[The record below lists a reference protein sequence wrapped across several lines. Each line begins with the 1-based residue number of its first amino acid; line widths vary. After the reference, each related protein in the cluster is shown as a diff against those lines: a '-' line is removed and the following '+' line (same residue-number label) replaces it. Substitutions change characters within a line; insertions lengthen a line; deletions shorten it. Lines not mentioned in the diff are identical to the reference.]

1 MKTEPRRALN
11 QVLFLLITMVVTLV
25 YTGPGYSQD
34 EPDKPAGVTTDINPQ
49 TYPKLTGKNMGHVRH
64 MVEIAEQL
72 SGNWDHMGIR
82 EEGQDFFNAY
92 RYQLA
97 FMTYALG
104 ITQHQKTPAYR
115 ELYQRA
121 ISRMI
126 DKMKRR
132 EVWDYW
138 EKMSEFSDY
147 AAHIRSAEEGWTDPL
162 AQKNIMYSG
171 HLLQMV
177 GIYSVLF
184 NDAKYDQSGSLTLHN
199 RPFFY
204 PETKREEYDY
214 DHSSLAELIHKQLVD
229 SAYLGVE
236 CEPNGVYNACNQH
249 PILGLIHYDQSHG
262 TSLSS
267 IMPAYRE
274 SLEKRLIHHE
284 TKQHMYYYRGQQ
296 DEVVQVADALDTND
310 PYPAINA
317 WPGGMMNA
325 WARDLT
331 REVYA
336 VHSKVDLPMLMDGSM
351 AGFAD
356 YMIDVH
362 FGFYA
367 AYASE
372 VGDVEASQKML
383 DYADANFKPEWKDGR
398 YFYPRN
404 DLVEEAL
411 ADTQGRH
418 IPGSDEHRVGRLTGN
433 ALLAMARLNDGDGFW
448 KLYNEPWDEEFFAQ
462 PYITGVQ
469 YPDVLVEQA
478 VFDQEKSSLIVTI
491 APGTNYRGESSFM
504 VQNIT
509 PNSIAVIYE
518 NGMEIARLENGKVSS
533 GEKTSSKVS
542 WLAESGV
549 LEIEPRIE
557 APKTFI
563 IHVPSHN
570 VATEYAVEHAIES
583 EGFVATNTMKY
594 PQASLESPGR

>member
-1 MKTEPRRALN
+1 MKIKSRHTVSQSLI
-11 QVLFLLITMVVTLV
+11 LFVVVGVTLFSA
-25 YTGPGYSQD
+25 GPGYSQD
-34 EPDKPAGVTTDINPQ
+34 EPDKTIDMTMDIDPDA
-49 TYPKLTGKNMGHVRH
+49 YPKLTGKNMGHVRH

-72 SGNWDHMGIR
+72 PGNWAHMGIP

-147 AAHIRSAEEGWTDPL
+147 AAHIKSTEAGWIDPM
-162 AQKNIMYSG
+162 ANKNIMYSG
-171 HLLQMV
+171 HLFQMV

-184 NDAKYDQSGSLTLHN
+184 NDAKYDQAGSLTLHN

-204 PETKREEYDY
+204 PKETREKYDY

-229 SAYLGVE
+229 SDYLGVE

-249 PILGLIHYDQSHG
+249 PVLGLMHYDQSHG
-262 TSLSS
+262 TNLSS
-267 IMPAYRE
+267 ILPAYRE

-296 DEVVQVADALDTND
+296 DEVVQVEDALDTKG
-310 PYPAINA
+310 PHPAINA
-317 WPGGMMNA
+317 WPGVMMNA

-336 VHSKVDLPMLMDGSM
+336 VHSKVDLPMLLDGSM
-351 AGFAD
+351 AGLAD

-372 VGDVEASQKML
+372 VGDVETTQKML
-383 DYADANFKPEWKDGR
+383 DYADAHFAPEWKDGR

-404 DLVEEAL
+404 DLLEEAL
-411 ADTQGRH
+411 ADTQARY

-462 PYITGVQ
+462 PYITAVQ

-478 VFDQEKSSLIVTI
+478 VFDREKSSLIVTM
-491 APGTNYRGESSFM
+491 APGTDYRGESSFM
-504 VQNIT
+504 VQNIN
-509 PNSIAVIYE
+509 PDNIAVIYE

-542 WLAESGV
+542 WLAEGGV
-549 LEIEPRIE
+549 LEIESRIE
-557 APKTFI
+557 APQTFI
-563 IHVPSHN
+563 IHVLSHN
-570 VATEYAVEHAIES
+570 GSTEYAAEHAIES
-583 EGFVATNTMKY
+583 VGFVATNTMRY
-594 PQASLESPGR
+594 SQASLESPGR

>member
-1 MKTEPRRALN
+1 
-11 QVLFLLITMVVTLV
+11 
-25 YTGPGYSQD
+25 
-34 EPDKPAGVTTDINPQ
+34 
-49 TYPKLTGKNMGHVRH
+49 
-64 MVEIAEQL
+64 
-72 SGNWDHMGIR
+72 
-82 EEGQDFFNAY
+82 
-92 RYQLA
+92 
-97 FMTYALG
+97 
-104 ITQHQKTPAYR
+104 
-115 ELYQRA
+115 
-121 ISRMI
+121 MI

-147 AAHIRSAEEGWTDPL
+147 AAHIKSAEAGWIDPM
-162 AQKNIMYSG
+162 ANKNIMYSG
-171 HLLQMV
+171 HLFQMV

-184 NDAKYDQSGSLTLHN
+184 NDAKYDQAGSLTLHN

-204 PETKREEYDY
+204 PKEMREKYDY

-229 SAYLGVE
+229 SDYLGVE

-249 PILGLIHYDQSHG
+249 PVLGLMHYDQSHG
-262 TSLSS
+262 TNLSS
-267 IMPAYRE
+267 ILPAYRE

-336 VHSKVDLPMLMDGSM
+336 VHSKVDLPMLLDGSM
-351 AGFAD
+351 AGLAD

-372 VGDVEASQKML
+372 VGDVEATQKML
-383 DYADANFKPEWKDGR
+383 DYADAHFAPEWKDGR

-404 DLVEEAL
+404 DLLEEAL
-411 ADTQGRH
+411 ADTQARY

-462 PYITGVQ
+462 PYITAVQ
-469 YPDVLVEQA
+469 YPDVVVEQA
-478 VFDQEKSSLIVTI
+478 VFDREKSSLIVTI
-491 APGTNYRGESSFM
+491 APGTDYRGESSFM
-504 VQNIT
+504 VQNIN
-509 PNSIAVIYE
+509 PDNIAVIYE
-518 NGMEIARLENGKVSS
+518 NGMEIARLESGKVSS

-542 WLAESGV
+542 WLAEGGV
-549 LEIEPRIE
+549 LEIESRIE
-557 APKTFI
+557 APQTFI
-563 IHVPSHN
+563 IHVLSHN
-570 VATEYAVEHAIES
+570 GSTEYAAEHAIES
-583 EGFVATNTMKY
+583 VGFVATNTMRY
-594 PQASLESPGR
+594 SQASLESPGR

>member
-1 MKTEPRRALN
+1 MKTERRRALN

-184 NDAKYDQSGSLTLHN
+184 NDAKYDQSGSLTLHD

-214 DHSSLAELIHKQLVD
+214 DHSSLAELIISNWLIALIWAS
-229 SAYLGVE
+229 SASQTGCTTL
-236 CEPNGVYNACNQH
+236 
-249 PILGLIHYDQSHG
+249 
-262 TSLSS
+262 
-267 IMPAYRE
+267 
-274 SLEKRLIHHE
+274 
-284 TKQHMYYYRGQQ
+284 
-296 DEVVQVADALDTND
+296 
-310 PYPAINA
+310 AIN
-317 WPGGMMNA
+317 
-325 WARDLT
+325 T
-331 REVYA
+331 R
-336 VHSKVDLPMLMDGSM
+336 
-351 AGFAD
+351 F
-356 YMIDVH
+356 
-362 FGFYA
+362 
-367 AYASE
+367 
-372 VGDVEASQKML
+372 
-383 DYADANFKPEWKDGR
+383 
-398 YFYPRN
+398 
-404 DLVEEAL
+404 
-411 ADTQGRH
+411 
-418 IPGSDEHRVGRLTGN
+418 
-433 ALLAMARLNDGDGFW
+433 
-448 KLYNEPWDEEFFAQ
+448 
-462 PYITGVQ
+462 
-469 YPDVLVEQA
+469 
-478 VFDQEKSSLIVTI
+478 
-491 APGTNYRGESSFM
+491 
-504 VQNIT
+504 
-509 PNSIAVIYE
+509 
-518 NGMEIARLENGKVSS
+518 
-533 GEKTSSKVS
+533 
-542 WLAESGV
+542 
-549 LEIEPRIE
+549 
-557 APKTFI
+557 
-563 IHVPSHN
+563 
-570 VATEYAVEHAIES
+570 
-583 EGFVATNTMKY
+583 
-594 PQASLESPGR
+594 